1 MTLHAN
7 LETSPH
13 VFYDNESY
21 LFSHN
26 LFAKLLITKAMICRY
41 TWIYVWCK
49 GISQRVVWKYLL
61 NSSVAD
67 PSHLCAPREAQNA
80 AFLKVMADVSSGN
93 SVSKSHHVADGRPPV
108 LTHPSPTA
116 TAIGVDGDVGC
127 WVVAVVGWAA
137 VRIGELEGAHDANK
151 TKVPSYGEGLREIKT
166 SPERLQLTVTAVASW
181 QCMSTERSC
190 GYSFKDRAI
199 KSILICSAAYK

>member
-1 MTLHAN
+1 MCFMTMN
-7 LETSPH
+7 LIYFPIIS
-13 VFYDNESY
+13 
-21 LFSHN
+21 
-26 LFAKLLITKAMICRY
+26 LLRY
-41 TWIYVWCK
+41 WLQKPWIYVWCK
-49 GISQRVVWKYLL
+49 GISHNVWKYLL
-61 NSSVAD
+61 NSSVID
-67 PSHLCAPREAQNA
+67 STHLCAPREAQNA

-151 TKVPSYGEGLREIKT
+151 AKVPSYGEGLSERK
-166 SPERLQLTVTAVASW
+166 SPESLQLTVIGVASW

-190 GYSFKDRAI
+190 GYSFMDRAI
-199 KSILICSAAYK
+199 KSILICSAADK